1 MNTMDMAAYMG
12 CFCDDCPC
20 AMAAQV
26 RFQVFHVRWL
36 REAFMAAL
44 SGNSNQGGQNQTAQ
58 ALEGMCPFFA
68 ARDCMDSHS
77 SCRAMEASMEGSLVT
92 IPAGIDNM
100 TTACENAGFSM
111 SYECGNAATDNT
123 APQQISIIALSVA
136 AAVAFFQ

>member
-1 MNTMDMAAYMG
+1 M
-12 CFCDDCPC
+12 
-20 AMAAQV
+20 Q
-26 RFQVFHVRWL
+26 
-36 REAFMAAL
+36 AFMAAF

-77 SCRAMEASMEGSLVT
+77 SCSAMEASMEGSLT

-111 SYECGNAATDNT
+111 SCESGDAASDNT
-123 APQQISIIALSVA
+123 APQQISVIALSVA
-136 AAVAFFQ
+136 AAVVFFQ